1 MKKVQHEKSAP
12 EGKYIVKTAKHRN
25 RATRKKCNTKVEQ
38 DQQSIETEQIFEKRC
53 KRRVYKNA
61 QSDNGPSVNGPS
73 YTGLDFFQN
82 TFLNESNI
90 MVAKKAPE

>member
-12 EGKYIVKTAKHRN
+12 EGKCIVKTAKHRN

-38 DQQSIETEQIFEKRC
+38 DQQSIETEQIFVKGC